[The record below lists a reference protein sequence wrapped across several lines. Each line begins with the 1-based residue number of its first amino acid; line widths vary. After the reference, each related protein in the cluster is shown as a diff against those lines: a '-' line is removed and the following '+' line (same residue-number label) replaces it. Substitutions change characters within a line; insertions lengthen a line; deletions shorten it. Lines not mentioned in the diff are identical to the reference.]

1 MPGKQMRS
9 RWRGAADPAAEETRG
24 LAERSCGRA
33 RRQPWSWSSGAAKS
47 QTLGP
52 AEADELYQQVR
63 PPGQGRFGRVLLVTH
78 RQEGAAPAPERLPE
92 ASWASSAR
100 ASQWAASALASSQ
113 QSPPAPDGACPH
125 GDLVTLMQPTVA
137 SAEGVRAPRRV
148 PGAPGYRPGTRCCA
162 PARGQVRCRA
172 PGSRLRLAAPP
183 ELCPPPGPAHPACA
197 GSCPSAPSLAPSP
210 GASPWPRTSSRGRR
224 PAPRGPSPALV
235 GPDAA
240 AAGLLWGCW
249 SLTPRTGPL
258 SSIRGYLG
266 RPWRRREEEAEEG
279 EEGAGGGCRVGGT
292 ARAHLGWGDS
302 GGEPG
307 GPYLLRSPP
316 PS

>member
-183 ELCPPPGPAHPACA
+183 SSAPLGLPIQPARGPALLPPRWPLPLGPAPGRGHPPVAGVPPPGDRPQPWL
-197 GSCPSAPSLAPSP
+197 GLTLRQPVSCGGA
-210 GASPWPRTSSRGRR
+210 GASPPEQ
-224 PAPRGPSPALV
+224 GP
-235 GPDAA
+235 
-240 AAGLLWGCW
+240 
-249 SLTPRTGPL
+249 
-258 SSIRGYLG
+258 
-266 RPWRRREEEAEEG
+266 
-279 EEGAGGGCRVGGT
+279 
-292 ARAHLGWGDS
+292 
-302 GGEPG
+302 
-307 GPYLLRSPP
+307 
-316 PS
+316 